1 MRKDLKTMK
10 RVISALL
17 ILCCVMSV
25 SYAADT
31 DDGVMPQ
38 YDNIAYIVIA
48 FDINDWGSAQATCS
62 VTLYPGYNV
71 SGTLEIQ
78 QLKGNTWTSID
89 SSYDYGTGPAGV
101 TISLQKYVS
110 HGTYRAKITCNVT
123 NSAGSVVEKVT
134 EYSYIVNY

>member
-1 MRKDLKTMK
+1 MK

-38 YDNIAYIVIA
+38 YD
-48 FDINDWGSAQATCS
+48 NDWGSAQATCS